1 MHLLSRL
8 NASISSH
15 KRWKHAVVAAW
26 KTTRRRKITSP
37 SRYLSLGKK
46 EAYDKRSLR
55 KFISNPT
62 TIDSTIDS
70 LRFATAKDVEGI
82 HDLFKNHG
90 TGGLHLRSK
99 PYISSMIDR
108 NAVIV
113 REHSNGE
120 IDATIEALL
129 LTTKDQI
136 DEFCASHHTPGF
148 NLPYQPNDLVLYMG
162 GGLRKKDSPPKFYDR
177 ACELMR
183 NHFHTNTWTESRLK
197 WEERGGTH
205 STIEHHRGESF
216 ELKDDTTVDRPRR
229 TIFAFGLM
237 NDEKGDECQTLIDKS
252 NTLFSRIWPS
262 WIQNSFTYRQNCK
275 APDGTGREGTFYFQ
289 VHDVPMTRHQK
300 ERTKRNRYLITS
312 TEQKRLL
319 GTRIGIVGLSTGSVA
334 LEALLREGIG
344 GIYRIADFDT
354 FETSNSNRMLFG
366 TSCVDRSKVELCA
379 ERIKSVDPDIIVEKF
394 SHGLSADNVSDF
406 VKDCDIIIEECDDF
420 AIKVMLRREAKKFR
434 RPLLMATSQNGM
446 IDVERYDTEVE
457 TQPFHMDDQ
466 SILDEFLSPTLSA
479 KEKQKMLSKI
489 FNNRSLSA
497 RFIRSGMELEKTI
510 SSWPQLAEEVFLNA
524 ATLTHATRRILLG
537 DEGVVSGRFS
547 IIMDKLFSPS
557 NRIATHDPMDLK
569 PPGLATSPRDPHS
582 TDADKMNAI
591 QELLFVN
598 HWARD
603 APSIGDQQF
612 WNTCLCIDSGDEAE
626 PRIDVSLQKES
637 CSIYRFDKN
646 LKEKWLDLALGCL
659 LENADIAAAHLGK
672 GIDVTSNAFKTDS
685 SAPIATSFIMKTHYS
700 DDCQDD
706 DQLLRNRKRL
716 FHAMRHRL
724 ASPLGSSPMTQMP
737 PILTEVLREM
747 GVVIV
752 EASGNHGA
760 HPPSI
765 KSVRSSIVRER
776 TRSIKDL
783 HRIFE
788 EVGGGPLKLYPS
800 MLDLSSDEEVAIE
813 KLISKSPDELK
824 KFVSNQSFYKAMVDP
839 FKEEID
845 RTKVFMIICDE
856 GDDFVEK
863 GRLLERVW
871 LEITYHGYG
880 ARPFSLS
887 IEQIEHL
894 GVPKAFFVF
903 SLVEPHHCV
912 PDFTSPSLK

>member
-8 NASISSH
+8 NAGIVSH
-15 KRWKHAVVAAW
+15 KRWKHAVAAAW
-26 KTTRRRKITSP
+26 KTTRRRRITSP

-62 TIDSTIDS
+62 IDST
-70 LRFATAKDVEGI
+70 LQFATAKDVEGI
-82 HDLFKNHG
+82 HDLFKTHG
-90 TGGLHLRSK
+90 TGSLHLRSK

-113 REHSNGE
+113 SKDSNGE
-120 IDATIEALL
+120 IDATLEALL

-136 DEFCASHHTPGF
+136 DEFYASCHTPGAF
-148 NLPYQPNDLVLYMG
+148 NPPYQPDDLVLYLG
-162 GGLRKKDSPPKFYDR
+162 GGLRKKDSPPKFYEK
-177 ACELMR
+177 AAEFIR

-205 STIEHHRGESF
+205 STIEHHQGDSF
-216 ELKDDTTVDRPRR
+216 ELKDDTTVERPRR
-229 TIFAFGLM
+229 TIFAFGVM
-237 NDEKGDECQTLIDKS
+237 NDEKGNECRS
-252 NTLFSRIWPS
+252 NTLFSRVWPS
-262 WIQNSFTYRQNCK
+262 RIQNTTYTYRQNCK

-319 GTRIGIVGLSTGSVA
+319 GTRIGFVGLSTGSVA

-379 ERIKSVDPDIIVEKF
+379 ERIKSIDPDIIVEKF
-394 SHGLSADNVSDF
+394 SNGLSADNVSDF

-479 KEKQKMLSKI
+479 KEKHKMLSKI
-489 FNNRSLSA
+489 FSHRSLSA
-497 RFIRSGMELEKTI
+497 RFIRSSMELGKSI

-537 DEGVVSGRFS
+537 DKGVVSGRFS
-547 IIMDKLFSPS
+547 ILMDKLFSPS
-557 NRIATHDPMDLK
+557 NRIATHDLMDLK

-603 APSIGDQQF
+603 APCIGDQQF
-612 WNTCLCIDSGDEAE
+612 WNTRLCIDSGDEAE
-626 PRIDVSLQKES
+626 PRIDISLQKES

-672 GIDVTSNAFKTDS
+672 SIDVTSNALKIDS
-685 SAPIATSFIMKTHYS
+685 SAPIATSFVMKTHYS
-700 DDCQDD
+700 DDSQDD
-706 DQLLRNRKRL
+706 DQVLRNRKRL

-724 ASPLGSSPMTQMP
+724 ASPLGSSPITQMP
-737 PILTEVLREM
+737 PILTEVLRKM

-752 EASGNHGA
+752 EESGNNGT

-776 TRSIKDL
+776 TGSIKDL

-788 EVGGGPLKLYPS
+788 EVGGDQLKFYPF
-800 MLDLSSDEEVAIE
+800 MPGLSGDEKVAIE

-856 GDDFVEK
+856 GDDFVQK

-880 ARPFSLS
+880 VRPFSLRT
-887 IEQIEHL
+887 EQIEHL

-912 PDFTSPSLK
+912 PDFTSPSLE